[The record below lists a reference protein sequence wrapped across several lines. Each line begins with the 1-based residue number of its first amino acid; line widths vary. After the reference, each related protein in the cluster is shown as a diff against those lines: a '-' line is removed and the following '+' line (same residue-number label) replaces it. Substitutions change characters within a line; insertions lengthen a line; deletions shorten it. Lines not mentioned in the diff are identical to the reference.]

1 MIRKKLKI
9 WLLVA
14 DGAQAQLYDVSSNPV
29 RIESIANGRFSGSR
43 KMTRDLESDR
53 PGVSFESVGGARHA
67 IERRSNAHQRNED
80 ALIEKV
86 TTAVNMAVDGKKFD
100 KLIVAAPAR
109 ALAAFRKG
117 INKRTAGKV
126 HAQISSEWTKLP
138 RKDIEERLPR
148 YLTGLYVK
156 LDDYRAP

>member
-9 WLLVA
+9 WLLIA
-14 DGAQAQLYDVSSNPV
+14 DGAQAQLYDVSRNPV
-29 RIESIANGRFSGSR
+29 RIESINNGHFLGSR

-53 PGVSFESVGGARHA
+53 PGVTFESVGGARHA

-86 TTAVNMAVDGKKFD
+86 ATAVNMAVETRKFD

-117 INKRTAGKV
+117 INKRTAGRV
-126 HAQISSEWTKLP
+126 HAQISSEWAKLP
-138 RKDIEERLPR
+138 RQDIEQRLPR
-148 YLTGLYVK
+148 YLTGLYAK
-156 LDDYRAP
+156 CDDDRAP

>member
-14 DGAQAQLYDVSSNPV
+14 DGAQAQLYDVFFNPV
-29 RIESIANGRFSGSR
+29 HIESIANGHFSGSR

-67 IERRSNAHQRNED
+67 IERRTNAHQRNED
-80 ALIEKV
+80 ALIDKV
-86 TTAVNMAVDGKKFD
+86 ATVVNIAVEGKKFD

-117 INKRTAGKV
+117 INKRTAEKV
-126 HAQISSEWTKLP
+126 HAQISSEWTKLS
-138 RKDIEERLPR
+138 RKDIEGRLPR
-148 YLTGLYVK
+148 YLTGLFATR
-156 LDDYRAP
+156 DYRLAQ